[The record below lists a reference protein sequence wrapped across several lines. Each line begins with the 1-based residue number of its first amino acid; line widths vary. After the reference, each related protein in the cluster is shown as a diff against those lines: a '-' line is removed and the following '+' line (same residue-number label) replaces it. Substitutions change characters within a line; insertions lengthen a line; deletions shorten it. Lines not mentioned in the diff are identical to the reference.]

1 MRILWQILLFSRKT
15 HPVWPVFIYRYFS
28 IRFRFVHVSFGKRQ
42 KEDKIRLLRQRLA
55 EREAAAK
62 SNSGQTAQL
71 TTETQLIAATNLAQ
85 GKDTLVIIAPDP
97 TTTSDFDSAIGG
109 GISIMTRSSRAS
121 QSDMEFS
128 ESYL

>member
-1 MRILWQILLFSRKT
+1 M
-15 HPVWPVFIYRYFS
+15 
-28 IRFRFVHVSFGKRQ
+28 Q

-71 TTETQLIAATNLAQ
+71 TTETQLIAAKNLAQ
-85 GKDTLVIIAPDP
+85 GKDGAIVIIAPDP
-97 TTTSDFDSAIGG
+97 ITTSDFDSAIGG
-109 GISIMTRSSRAS
+109 GLSIMTRSSRAS